1 MLESCC
7 LEQPVSVFEFCHA
20 IQTLQRCTGFSESPV
35 LQERDLPPM
44 AKRQPDD
51 PVVIV
56 PSRKSAVMAAPSGTV
71 TGFVV

>member
-7 LEQPVSVFEFCHA
+7 LPQPVSVFEFCHA
-20 IQTLQRCTGFSESPV
+20 IHTLQRCTRFSESPV

-44 AKRQPDD
+44 AKRLPDD